1 MLSGE
6 IIGAYSIV
14 SFLAHAIIAF
24 AYERGM
30 IKLKKEKQK
39 EEAAALK
46 EKESNSAW
54 KVVYEKYLNKINLKK
69 SKFYVIHILVL
80 SYKTIL
86 FKNEKLNNA
95 CNNMIIYIYII
106 HYASRI
112 FDVKYNIPS
121 LYLQHFIF
129 LKTHSQQHFFL

>member
-54 KVVYEKYLNKINLKK
+54 KVVFMKNILNKIKFKK
-69 SKFYVIHILVL
+69 KQILCY
-80 SYKTIL
+80 SYFSTL
-86 FKNEKLNNA
+86 
-95 CNNMIIYIYII
+95 
-106 HYASRI
+106 
-112 FDVKYNIPS
+112 V
-121 LYLQHFIF
+121 
-129 LKTHSQQHFFL
+129 

>member
-46 EKESNSAW
+46 EKESNSG
-54 KVVYEKYLNKINLKK
+54 K
-69 SKFYVIHILVL
+69 
-80 SYKTIL
+80 
-86 FKNEKLNNA
+86 
-95 CNNMIIYIYII
+95 
-106 HYASRI
+106 
-112 FDVKYNIPS
+112 
-121 LYLQHFIF
+121 
-129 LKTHSQQHFFL
+129 

>member
-69 SKFYVIHILVL
+69 
-80 SYKTIL
+80 KTNFML
-86 FKNEKLNNA
+86 
-95 CNNMIIYIYII
+95 
-106 HYASRI
+106 
-112 FDVKYNIPS
+112 
-121 LYLQHFIF
+121 FIF
-129 LKTHSQQHFFL
+129 

>member
-1 MLSGE
+1 MDFNYNFTPSPSQISDKRDDLFVFLLLCLVVKLL
-6 IIGAYSIV
+6 GAYSIV

-54 KVVYEKYLNKINLKK
+54 KVVFMKNILNKIKFKK
-69 SKFYVIHILVL
+69 KQILCY
-80 SYKTIL
+80 SYFSTL
-86 FKNEKLNNA
+86 
-95 CNNMIIYIYII
+95 
-106 HYASRI
+106 
-112 FDVKYNIPS
+112 V
-121 LYLQHFIF
+121 
-129 LKTHSQQHFFL
+129 